1 MSDNEMQSTEKANTR
16 TVSIRAEIWHALLKI
31 AGRQIDPENA
41 EVHWRFGQ
49 VVDSYEVYPISR
61 PSVIASDVAISP
73 GLLEPWCG
81 SNLEICLRQ
90 LARRSGCGLGVYPQ
104 SSTTNCLSKEIAVLP
119 W

>member
-49 VVDSYEVYPISR
+49 VVDPY
-61 PSVIASDVAISP
+61 
-73 GLLEPWCG
+73 
-81 SNLEICLRQ
+81 
-90 LARRSGCGLGVYPQ
+90 GVYPDVPPEC
-104 SSTTNCLSKEIAVLP
+104 NCIGRCYFARAPGSRVWIEFGDLP
-119 W
+119 EATREALWMRARDKHLPSIIDDEVPF